1 LEVYNPDAIVGRLG
15 LTGVPL
21 RGVFN
26 GCATAGTAVA
36 MAARAI
42 ETGEHDLT
50 IAIGMD
56 KHPRGAFAADPS
68 VAGLPAWY
76 GQTGMYLTTHFF
88 GMKINRYMHDHGIT
102 HQSLAQVAAKNFRN
116 ASANENAWRRT
127 PLSVAQILASPVLN
141 YPLRQFM
148 YCGPDEGAAAV
159 VLCRADQA
167 HKYAGR
173 PVRVRACA
181 LRSRRIGAFE
191 VQSPSVPVGE
201 QAPSPTVDASREAY
215 EIAGIGPQD
224 VAVAQLQDTD
234 AGSEIIHLA
243 ENGLCKDGEQE
254 RMIADGETEIG
265 GRLPVNTDGGL
276 IGNGEPIGAS
286 GLRQIHELV
295 RQLRGTAGARQVPGE
310 PAVGYAHLY
319 GAPGLTPVHELV
331 YDGIESEYDVPDT
344 GTLSVIGL
352 GMIGPTI
359 LAHGQQAVKDRYL
372 PAMYLGDVIA
382 CQLFSEPEAGSDL
395 ASLQT
400 RAVQMKGDGEV
411 GGGEWILEGQKVW
424 TSVAQH
430 SQIGMALCRTDP
442 DAPKHKGITAFL
454 VDMSAPGVDVR
465 PLRQMSGGSD
475 FNEVFLSGVRVPD
488 DHRLGEVNGGWRV
501 ALTTLM
507 NERATVGSEGSGP
520 VAEALSPERLSALMR
535 ATWTWDDR
543 ALR

>member
-1 LEVYNPDAIVGRLG
+1 MDAVIIGAGLHPFGRFPGKSAMDMAAGAVRSALGDAGVGWPQVQAGFIGSLEVANPDAIVGRLG
-15 LTGVPL
+15 LTGIPL

-42 ETGEHDLT
+42 ENGECDVA

-68 VAGLPAWY
+68 VGGLPDWY
-76 GQTGMYLTTHFF
+76 GQTGLYLTTHFF
-88 GMKINRYMHDHGIT
+88 GMKISRYMHDHGIT
-102 HQSLAQVAAKNFRN
+102 EETLARVAAKNFRN
-116 ASANENAWRRT
+116 ASGNDKAWRRT
-127 PLSVAQILASPVLN
+127 PLSVEEILASPMLN
-141 YPLRQFM
+141 YPLRQYM
-148 YCGPDEGAAAV
+148 YCGPDEGAGAV

-191 VQSPSVPVGE
+191 VQSPSLPAGE
-201 QAPSPTVDASREAY
+201 PAPSPTVDASREAY

-254 RMIADGETEIG
+254 RMIADGETEIT

-295 RQLRGTAGARQVPGE
+295 LQLRGTAGTRQVPGK

-319 GAPGLTPVHELV
+319 GAPGVSAV
-331 YDGIESEYDVPDT
+331 
-344 GTLSVIGL
+344 
-352 GMIGPTI
+352 TI
-359 LAHGQQAVKDRYL
+359 L
-372 PAMYLGDVIA
+372 
-382 CQLFSEPEAGSDL
+382 S
-395 ASLQT
+395 T
-400 RAVQMKGDGEV
+400 
-411 GGGEWILEGQKVW
+411 
-424 TSVAQH
+424 
-430 SQIGMALCRTDP
+430 
-442 DAPKHKGITAFL
+442 
-454 VDMSAPGVDVR
+454 
-465 PLRQMSGGSD
+465 
-475 FNEVFLSGVRVPD
+475 
-488 DHRLGEVNGGWRV
+488 
-501 ALTTLM
+501 
-507 NERATVGSEGSGP
+507 
-520 VAEALSPERLSALMR
+520 
-535 ATWTWDDR
+535 
-543 ALR
+543 